1 MFTQVD
7 YRSWSWDQDQATVEE
22 GTGFGLSNIED
33 AYAESSQRSGSISL
47 GWRIRSR
54 TFGWQGHVSAST
66 AAAYIAL
73 RQEMYYYLVPETI
86 EGHDMT
92 FTLLDGTTRII
103 PFVRVLDAPIEL
115 PGDEP
120 SILNNTYQFSFRTD
134 YPYFL
139 GAETDETQG
148 RTEVTGGGV
157 TIPAP
162 VSAPLS
168 AAPATGSPSD
178 PLSVT
183 NAGNAPAYPV
193 FTITG
198 PGTDFNVINS
208 TTGEEFT
215 LSTTLTGSQSV
226 VIDTWLKTVTRSDGS
241 SLRGDFDGDWIT
253 IPGGPAGNS
262 NTILFA
268 ITSGYDANTELQTV
282 FRDSYY
288 TL

>member
-7 YRSWSWDQDQATVEE
+7 YRDFSWDQDQATVEE
-22 GTGFGLSNIED
+22 GTGFGLSTIED
-33 AYAESSQRSGSISL
+33 AYEEASQRAGSLSL
-47 GWRIRSR
+47 GWRLRSR

-92 FTLLDGTTRII
+92 FTLLDGSTRII
-103 PFVRVLDAPIEL
+103 PYVRVLDAPIEL

-139 GAETDETQG
+139 GEETDESQG
-148 RTEVTGGGV
+148 KTELTGGAV
-157 TIPAP
+157 AIPAP
-162 VSAPLS
+162 VAAPLAMAFGS
-168 AAPATGSPSD
+168 GSPSD

-183 NAGNAPAYPV
+183 NAGNAPAFPV

-198 PGTDFNVINS
+198 PGTDFTVTNA
-208 TTGEEFT
+208 TTGETFT
-215 LSTTLTGSQSV
+215 IATTLTASQSI
-226 VIDTWLKTVTRSDGS
+226 VIDTWLKTVTRNDGS
-241 SLRGDFDGDWIT
+241 SLRGDFEGDWIT
-253 IPGGPAGNS
+253 IPGGPTGNS
-262 NTILFA
+262 NTIQFS
-268 ITSGYDANTELQTV
+268 IISGDDVNTALQTV
-282 FRDSYY
+282 FRDTYY